1 MTTIVVVRKGDQAV
15 IAADSQ
21 STYGDTRIAAPFD
34 AAWNK
39 IFRAAHS
46 YLAIAGSA
54 AHDLVLQAA
63 LASEKRLDFR
73 DRGTI
78 FDTFRRLHP
87 KLKDKFFLR
96 PEEEEDDPYE
106 SNHMSVLVANPHGI
120 FGVYSMREVYEYTR
134 FWAIGSGREFAIGA
148 MHAAYDQLERAEDIA
163 RVGIEAGCAFDIN
176 SSLPLTAYTI
186 PLGGKAAAEGETT

>member
-39 IFRAAHS
+39 LFPAGQS
-46 YLAIAGSA
+46 YFGIAGSA
-54 AHDLVLQAA
+54 AHDLVLQAV
-63 LASEKRLDFR
+63 LTGEKKLDLR
-73 DRGTI
+73 NRQAI
-78 FDTFRRLHP
+78 FETFRRLHP
-87 KLKDKFFLR
+87 KLKEKYFLR

-106 SNHMSVLVANPHGI
+106 SNHLSALIANPHGI

-134 FWAIGSGREFAIGA
+134 FWAIGSGRDFAIGA
-148 MHAAYDQLERAEDIA
+148 MNAVYDRMDSAEDIA
-163 RVGIEAGCAFDIN
+163 RVGIEAGCTFDIN
-176 SSLPLTAYTI
+176 SSLPLTLYSV
-186 PLGGKAAAEGETT
+186 PLGAKPAQEGAA

>member
-39 IFRAAHS
+39 LFLAGYS
-46 YLAIAGSA
+46 YFGIAGSA
-54 AHDLVLQAA
+54 AHDLVLQAV
-63 LASEKRLDFR
+63 LTGEKKLDLR
-73 DRGTI
+73 NRQAI
-78 FDTFRRLHP
+78 FETFRRLHP
-87 KLKDKFFLR
+87 KLKEKYFLR

-106 SNHMSVLVANPHGI
+106 SNHLSALIANPHGI

-134 FWAIGSGREFAIGA
+134 FWAIGSGRDFAIGA
-148 MHAAYDQLERAEDIA
+148 MNAVYDRMDSAEDIA
-163 RVGIEAGCAFDIN
+163 RVGIEAGCTFDIN
-176 SSLPLTAYTI
+176 SSLPLTLYSV
-186 PLGGKAAAEGETT
+186 PLGAKPAQEGAA